1 MWKMLYTFE
10 NITANWQLRILF
22 RNDFRRLTTEHS
34 TTNLSI
40 LETNEL
46 IHQQQG
52 IFTEAV

>member
-1 MWKMLYTFE
+1 MLYTFE